1 MKISG
6 FRTHSFA
13 LALAGAIT
21 VSGCQMNQE
30 QAQLLGTLAG
40 GIAGAAVG
48 SQFGNG
54 SGRVVA
60 VAIGTLAGSL
70 IPWID
75 RAVDG
80 GQTREEWKG
89 QVETNKI
96 LGLNPEVPVDG
107 VCVRVGAMRSHSQA
121 LTLKLTKDVPLAEI
135 EDALRSGNE
144 WVDFVENDKAAT
156 LARLSPAAVSGTLR
170 IALGRVRKL
179 RLGPEYLSIYT
190 VGDQLLWGAAEPLR
204 RTLLIALGKL

>member
-1 MKISG
+1 
-6 FRTHSFA
+6 
-13 LALAGAIT
+13 
-21 VSGCQMNQE
+21 
-30 QAQLLGTLAG
+30 
-40 GIAGAAVG
+40 
-48 SQFGNG
+48 
-54 SGRVVA
+54 
-60 VAIGTLAGSL
+60 
-70 IPWID
+70 
-75 RAVDG
+75 
-80 GQTREEWKG
+80 
-89 QVETNKI
+89 
-96 LGLNPEVPVDG
+96 
-107 VCVRVGAMRSHSQA
+107 CVRDATRRHRSSA
-121 LTLKLTKDVPLAEI
+121 LNLMITKDVTLAEI